1 MTNIQTL
8 SAGPQ
13 SAAARNIA
21 GTTATPFARRASGD
35 PHPELHGRGSDTV
48 ELSDRARELARPPQ
62 ADPTYRADLVQRVRA
77 EIEGGTYETP
87 DKLDIAAERLARDLN
102 LPG

>member
-13 SAAARNIA
+13 SAAARNVT

-35 PHPELHGRGSDTV
+35 PHPDQHGRGSDTV
-48 ELSDRARELARPPQ
+48 ELSDRARELSRPLQ
-62 ADPTYRADLVQRVRA
+62 ADPAYRADLVQRIRT
-77 EIEGGTYETP
+77 EIESGTYETS
-87 DKLDIAAERLARDLN
+87 DKLDIAADRLARDLN

>member
-13 SAAARNIA
+13 SAAARSVSGA
-21 GTTATPFARRASGD
+21 TANPFARRASGD
-35 PHPELHGRGSDTV
+35 PHPDQHGRGSDTV

-62 ADPTYRADLVQRVRA
+62 ADPGFRADLVQRIRT
-77 EIEGGTYETP
+77 EIENGTYETP
-87 DKLDIAAERLARDLN
+87 EKLDIAAERLARDLN
-102 LPG
+102 ILG

>member
-13 SAAARNIA
+13 AAGARSIS
-21 GTTATPFARRASGD
+21 GTTANTFARRAAGD
-35 PHPELHGRGSDTV
+35 PHPDQHGRGSDTV

-62 ADPTYRADLVQRVRA
+62 ANVNFRTDLVQRIRT
-77 EIEGGTYETP
+77 EIESGTYETQ
-87 DKLDIAAERLARDLN
+87 DKLDIAADRLTRDLN
-102 LPG
+102 LLG